1 MQRGARAGFAARPP
15 CVRPIETWNRTMT
28 GVLLAKTGPLEDTSR
43 SGGAGFQ
50 RGCESVFRFELRL
63 FARADARD
71 PLSLRTPTLTGDH
84 QLGPEAFLASAS
96 APTPRLTVEM
106 SRTSLLKLSNRMIL
120 QAGALPRNVLG
131 HLDLGDQS
139 AGRRIP
145 PGELDAG
152 CLADLAASSAAPD
165 EIFRSQRVTVGQL
178 PPQAYVPACLALA
191 GLSGVPEVPQ
201 SLALYRSRRHDLDEQ
216 PWVPQLC

>member
-1 MQRGARAGFAARPP
+1 LSADLGATRPSS
-15 CVRPIETWNRTMT
+15 
-28 GVLLAKTGPLEDTSR
+28 SR
-43 SGGAGFQ
+43 SLLFRAYLGGRSPGT
-50 RGCESVFRFELRL
+50 GYELL
-63 FARADARD
+63 EAAEMTEPAE
-71 PLSLRTPTLTGDH
+71 TP
-84 QLGPEAFLASAS
+84 
-96 APTPRLTVEM
+96 
-106 SRTSLLKLSNRMIL
+106 RTSLLKLSNRMIL